1 MSTGSD
7 RITYA
12 QIEAQRQKE
21 AHERYEQ
28 AKAWAAE
35 VTEQLANEQ
44 SKFLEDFTEAELRI
58 FGHAR
63 RHTED

>member
-1 MSTGSD
+1 MAID

-12 QIEAQRQKE
+12 QVMARRQQEAR
-21 AHERYEQ
+21 EREEQ

-44 SKFLEDFTEAELRI
+44 SAFMQDFDATERRI
-58 FGHAR
+58 MESSKCKA
-63 RHTED
+63 

>member
-1 MSTGSD
+1 MTSD

-21 AHERYEQ
+21 AHEREQQ

-35 VTEQLANEQ
+35 VTEQLANEH
-44 SKFLEDFTEAELRI
+44 SMFVAEFSEAEQRI
-58 FGHAR
+58 FGLIK
-63 RHTED
+63 